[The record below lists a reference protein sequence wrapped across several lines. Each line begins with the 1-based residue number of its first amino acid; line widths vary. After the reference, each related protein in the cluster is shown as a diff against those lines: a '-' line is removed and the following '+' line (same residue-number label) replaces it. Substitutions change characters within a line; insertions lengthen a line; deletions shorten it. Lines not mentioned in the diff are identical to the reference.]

1 MSEHKLELG
10 HASQSRDTSR
20 MRVVVMMMKKLG
32 NGLNYD
38 VVEFIHWVL
47 VVQVVLNI
55 INFRICHNRVWSWGK
70 LA

>member
-1 MSEHKLELG
+1 MG
-10 HASQSRDTSR
+10 
-20 MRVVVMMMKKLG
+20 VVVAMMMKKLG

-38 VVEFIHWVL
+38 VVGFIHTFWVL

-70 LA
+70 FA

>member
-1 MSEHKLELG
+1 
-10 HASQSRDTSR
+10 
-20 MRVVVMMMKKLG
+20 MMMKKLG

-38 VVEFIHWVL
+38 VVEFIHFFWVL